1 MKRGLYKTSSGI
13 YKNLQRIL
21 LCIVFSVLSFIFSRL
36 TFQNTFYAL
45 PLCTLAAL
53 SVSIFAPNAAWGAV
67 TVSAAVITLILLEQ
81 TFNTDNSSRAKGS
94 NVVINLLGSFRY
106 MLDCYSMPQEH

>member
-1 MKRGLYKTSSGI
+1 MKSGLYKTSSGI

-53 SVSIFAPNAAWGAV
+53 SISIFAPNAAWGAV

-81 TFNTDNSSRAKGS
+81 TFNSRSARRNDRRTQCRIRRSSIYDTSAKGE
-94 NVVINLLGSFRY
+94 
-106 MLDCYSMPQEH
+106 QQ

>member
-1 MKRGLYKTSSGI
+1 MKSGLYKTSSGI

-53 SVSIFAPNAAWGAV
+53 SISIFAPNAAWGAV

-81 TFNTDNSSRAKGS
+81 TFNTDNSPVRPIAFIIYTALYPSLR
-94 NVVINLLGSFRY
+94 L
-106 MLDCYSMPQEH
+106 

>member
-1 MKRGLYKTSSGI
+1 MKSGLYKTSSGI

-45 PLCTLAAL
+45 PLSTLAAL
-53 SVSIFAPNAAWGAV
+53 SISIFAPNAA
-67 TVSAAVITLILLEQ
+67 
-81 TFNTDNSSRAKGS
+81 
-94 NVVINLLGSFRY
+94 
-106 MLDCYSMPQEH
+106 